1 MAATSEHVWGHVLE
15 SVSVVLPAHN
25 EEDNIVQA
33 VHEALAAAE
42 PVSERQE
49 VIVVDDGSSDATA
62 ALATS
67 LAARDSRVRLVQHE
81 RNRGYGSAVR
91 SGIAAARMDWV
102 LLTDADLQFDLTQ
115 LSAFAAHTVEAP
127 LVIGYRANR
136 SDPLIRR
143 INARGWNGLV
153 HVLFQL
159 DVRDVDAAFKLIRRS
174 ALDGIE
180 LVATGAAVD
189 AELLAKAT
197 GGGAELIELPV
208 RHRPRISGTP
218 SGANLRVIGRAFRE
232 VFQIWWSMNAPRPR
246 PRPLP
251 SAFRSPAG

>member
-1 MAATSEHVWGHVLE
+1 MGRRLTSL
-15 SVSVVLPAHN
+15 SVVLPAYN
-25 EEDNIVQA
+25 EEDNVVEA
-33 VHEALAAAE
+33 VRQALAAAE
-42 PVSERQE
+42 AVSDRQE
-49 VIVVDDGSSDATA
+49 VIVVDDGSSDATR
-62 ALATS
+62 ALAGS
-67 LAARDSRVRLVQHE
+67 LANGDFRVRLVRHE

-91 SGIAAARMDWV
+91 SGIRAARMDWV

-115 LSAFAAHTVEAP
+115 VSEFATHTAEAP
-127 LVIGYRANR
+127 LVIGYRAQR

-153 HVLFQL
+153 QFLFHL
-159 DVRDVDAAFKLIRRS
+159 RVRDVDAAFKLIRRS

-197 GGGAELIELPV
+197 GNGAALVELPV
-208 RHRPRISGTP
+208 QHRPRVAGAP

-232 VFQIWWSMNAPRPR
+232 VFQIWWGMHAPRV
-246 PRPLP
+246 RPLP
-251 SAFRSPAG
+251 PASQSPAG